1 MEKMCRCGHD
11 ASHHLASSGPCLTC
25 MCKVFT
31 EPEPEVDLPDV
42 SDDDIARAA
51 ADLLKS
57 VSDLS

>member
-1 MEKMCRCGHD
+1 
-11 ASHHLASSGPCLTC
+11 

-57 VSDLS
+57 LSDLS